1 MVGSTPSC
9 VDDTLKLMGFSLGNS
24 DTLWGIGVTA
34 DDVTP
39 VHFAFIIKI
48 WLFEDGG

>member
-1 MVGSTPSC
+1 MVGSAPSC

-24 DTLWGIGVTA
+24 DTLWSIGATA

-39 VHFAFIIKI
+39 VHFASIIKI
-48 WLFEDGG
+48 LFEDGG

>member
-24 DTLWGIGVTA
+24 DTLWSIGVTA
-34 DDVTP
+34 DNVTP
-39 VHFAFIIKI
+39 AHFTSIIKI
-48 WLFEDGG
+48 LFEDGG

>member
-9 VDDTLKLMGFSLGNS
+9 VDNILKLMGFSLGDS
-24 DTLWGIGVTA
+24 DTLWAIGVTA

-39 VHFAFIIKI
+39 VHFASRIKI
-48 WLFEDGG
+48 WLLEDGG

>member
-1 MVGSTPSC
+1 MVGSTSSC
-9 VDDTLKLMGFSLGNS
+9 VDNTMKRMGFSLGNS
-24 DTLWGIGVTA
+24 DTLWAIGVTA

-39 VHFAFIIKI
+39 VDFASIIKI